1 MKPSSMARELFFEV
15 LLVPMALALASA
27 AATHAAEA
35 CEAAERLQ
43 VEISANVRGGV
54 EDFLE
59 RYCPCT
65 AAPETRGPRRLQ
77 P

>member
-35 CEAAERLQ
+35 WETAERLHF
-43 VEISANVRGGV
+43 EIGANVRGGV
-54 EDFLE
+54 EGFLE
-59 RYCPCT
+59 RHCPCAVT
-65 AAPETRGPRRLQ
+65 PETRGPRRLQ

>member
-1 MKPSSMARELFFEV
+1 MNRSNMARELFLEV

-35 CEAAERLQ
+35 WEAAERLQ
-43 VEISANVRGGV
+43 VEVSANVRSGV
-54 EDFLE
+54 EAVLE
-59 RYCPCT
+59 RYCPCAT
-65 AAPETRGPRRLQ
+65 APEAHGRGRLQ